1 MSEKTK
7 KIIGWVL
14 SGLIGALLIFSAVGK
29 LSGMTAPMMEH
40 FGFTKGEITMI
51 GIGEIISAVL
61 FLIPKTQS
69 LGTLLLSSYMGGAI
83 VAHMSA
89 QPASAELGGEGIQD
103 YFMQSIILVLI
114 WAASLVRNPNTLSS
128 FKS

>member
-14 SGLIGALLIFSAVGK
+14 SGLLGAALIMSAVGK
-29 LSGMTAPMMEH
+29 FMGAATPMMEH
-40 FGFTKGEITMI
+40 FGFTSSETTLIAV
-51 GIGEIISAVL
+51 GEIISAIL

-83 VAHMSA
+83 ASHMSA
-89 QPASAELGGEGIQD
+89 AVGSEELGGEDVQSYVSASVFLILIWVA
-103 YFMQSIILVLI
+103 SII
-114 WAASLVRNPNTLSS
+114 RNPATLSS
-128 FKS
+128 FKG